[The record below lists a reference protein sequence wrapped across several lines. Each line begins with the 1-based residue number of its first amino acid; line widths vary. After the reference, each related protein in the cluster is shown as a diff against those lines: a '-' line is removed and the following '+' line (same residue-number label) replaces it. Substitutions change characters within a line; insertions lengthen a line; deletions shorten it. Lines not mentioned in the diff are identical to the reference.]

1 MRPRKDLTSA
11 SPSTF
16 MKKMIVLCAIVLTS
30 SLSLAKTKPAP
41 PANDDK
47 VDTKAA
53 TEAPADKGADKGSAD
68 AKAATAGKS
77 DDKVNP
83 ESDKLD
89 VSDLEKKYWAA
100 KDTDFNVVQNRTYTK
115 AGRYAISLG
124 FGPLL
129 NDSWSEAVALNASA
143 SYYFSD
149 RYGAELMYSY
159 TDTKNSAST
168 DRLISQGGVPNHGKV
183 KTYIGG
189 AFNWVPIYAKMSVM
203 NKSIIYFD
211 MSFSPTLGMTTYEQ
225 QTEDGGRRK
234 TSPTIGID
242 ITQHF
247 FLSKF
252 FALRGDFKNRW
263 YQEDIAAYRNSTAA
277 SYPDRKIDSSFSR
290 TSEIIF
296 GATFYF

>member
-1 MRPRKDLTSA
+1 M
-11 SPSTF
+11 
-16 MKKMIVLCAIVLTS
+16 
-30 SLSLAKTKPAP
+30 AKTKSA

-47 VDTKAA
+47 VETKAA
-53 TEAPADKGADKGSAD
+53 TEAPADKGAADAKSAD
-68 AKAATAGKS
+68 AKSAGAAKS

-129 NDSWSEAVALNASA
+129 NDSWSEAVALSASA

-211 MSFSPTLGMTTYEQ
+211 MSFSPTVGMTSYEQ

-234 TSPTIGID
+234 SSPTVGID